1 MYSVYGVDIEGN
13 RDVLGIYL
21 LANEWGLILED
32 IKHRGVSD
40 IFFICVDGLKGFNQ
54 VINAVFPSAII
65 QRCIV
70 NKIRNSVRF
79 ISYKDRESL
88 CSCNKTCL
96 SHRSAAP
103 LLILQKATRKSS
115 LL

>member
-1 MYSVYGVDIEGN
+1 MYSVYGVVDIEGH
-13 RDVLGIYL
+13 RDVLGICL

-40 IFFICVDGLKGFNQ
+40 IFFICIDGLKGFKQ
-54 VINAVFPSAII
+54 VINAVFLSALI

-79 ISYKDRESL
+79 KSYKDRESL
-88 CSCNKTCL
+88 CSCSKT
-96 SHRSAAP
+96 
-103 LLILQKATRKSS
+103 
-115 LL
+115 